1 LNRIV
6 KVVRQDN
13 PEVNYYE
20 YESEQEAL
28 DRVLEENKKME
39 VKNMFKTGESLYVIF
54 QSKSIFQKIKD
65 FLFDYLLKG
74 DTQVW
79 K

>member
-1 LNRIV
+1 MNRIV

-13 PEVNYYE
+13 PEVDYYE

-39 VKNMFKTGESLYVIF
+39 VKNMFKTNESLYVVF
-54 QSKSIFQKIKD
+54 QSKSIFQKIRD
-65 FLFDYLLKG
+65 FLFGYFSKG
-74 DTQVW
+74 DTKVW

>member
-1 LNRIV
+1 MNRIV

-13 PEVNYYE
+13 PEVDYYNF
-20 YESEQEAL
+20 ESEQEAL
-28 DRVLEENKKME
+28 DRVLEENKEME
-39 VKNMFKTGESLYVIF
+39 VKNMFKTNESLYIIF

-65 FLFDYLLKG
+65 VLYGYFSKG
-74 DTQVW
+74 DTQGW

>member
-1 LNRIV
+1 MNRIV

-13 PEVNYYE
+13 PEVDYYNF
-20 YESEQEAL
+20 ESEQEAL
-28 DRVLEENKKME
+28 DRVLEENKEME
-39 VKNMFKTGESLYVIF
+39 VKNMFKTNESLYIIF

-65 FLFDYLLKG
+65 VLYGYFLKG
-74 DTQVW
+74 DTQGW

>member
-1 LNRIV
+1 MNRIV

-13 PEVNYYE
+13 PELDYYQ

-39 VKNMFKTGESLYVIF
+39 VKNMFKTNESLYVVF
-54 QSKSIFQKIKD
+54 QSKSIFQKIRD
-65 FLFDYLLKG
+65 FLFGYFSKG

>member
-1 LNRIV
+1 MNRIV

-13 PEVNYYE
+13 PELNYYQ

-39 VKNMFKTGESLYVIF
+39 VENMFKTEESLYVIF
-54 QSKSIFQKIKD
+54 KSKSIFQKIKD
-65 FLFDYLLKG
+65 FLFKYFSKG

>member
-39 VKNMFKTGESLYVIF
+39 VKNMFKTEESLYVIF